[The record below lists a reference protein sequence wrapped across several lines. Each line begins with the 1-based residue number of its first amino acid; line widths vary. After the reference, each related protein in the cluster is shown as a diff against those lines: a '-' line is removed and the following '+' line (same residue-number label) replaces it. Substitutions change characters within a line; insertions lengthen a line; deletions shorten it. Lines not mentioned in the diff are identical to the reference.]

1 MKSLV
6 FSGLAAFGLMGSVVG
21 TGLVAAP
28 AIAQSV
34 PGTASPE
41 SRPPVPRRS
50 VPGSAERATPSAQ
63 PQTSGVLRATLESE
77 QTLYL
82 NRDKTYDYD
91 LVLRSASSIGNQRLP
106 VGAIIRGRFEPAE
119 GGLIYMANSVEIADR
134 IYSIQAA
141 SDLLRDRKDPRQTST
156 GAILTDAAI
165 GAAGGYI
172 LGEVFGK
179 PDLWEV
185 AGGAAA
191 GVLVGNTTA
200 PFVVIV
206 KPEDSITLF
215 TN

>member
-6 FSGLAAFGLMGSVVG
+6 FSSLAAASFVSI
-21 TGLVAAP
+21 GLVSTP
-28 AIAQSV
+28 AIAQST
-34 PGTASPE
+34 GET
-41 SRPPVPRRS
+41 RPPVPRTQQS
-50 VPGSAERATPSAQ
+50 TPRPNRQ
-63 PQTSGVLRATLESE
+63 NEPVQTRPQTSGVLRASLESE

-91 LVLRSASSIGNQRLP
+91 LVLRSDSAIGNQRLP
-106 VGAIIRGRFEPAE
+106 VGTVIRGRFEPAE
-119 GGLIYMANSVEIADR
+119 GGLVYVADSVEVADR
-134 IYSIQAA
+134 IYSVQAA

-172 LGEVFGK
+172 LGEVFGD
-179 PDLWEV
+179 PDLWEI

-215 TN
+215 AN